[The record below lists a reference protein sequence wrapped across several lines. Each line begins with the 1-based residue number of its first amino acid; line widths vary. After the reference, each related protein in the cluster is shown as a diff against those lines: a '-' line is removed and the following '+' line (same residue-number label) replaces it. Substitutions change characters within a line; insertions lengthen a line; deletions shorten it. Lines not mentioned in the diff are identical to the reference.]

1 MQPDPDELAG
11 VVDLFWAL
19 TREELRSAFGDLAA
33 RSGDGFDPDAFDA
46 AVDDALDGYY
56 LVAVGE
62 GVDDGTEGADAE
74 DQESEL
80 IAGGPTAL
88 PRLPEGGEDLPH
100 LVDVEGRTVDRE
112 ALGRAAHARLRGD
125 AARAV
130 NDGDEARIAT
140 LLDVCYDLETWA
152 PVETA
157 ELRDQLDAAL

>member
-11 VVDLFWAL
+11 VVDLFGAL

-33 RSGDGFDPDAFDA
+33 RSGDGFDPDEFDA
-46 AVDDALDGYY
+46 AVADALDGYY
-56 LVAVGE
+56 LVAVCE
-62 GVDDGTEGADAE
+62 DAG
-74 DQESEL
+74 DESEGMDEDDPEL
-80 IAGGPTAL
+80 LASGPTAL

-100 LVDVEGRTVDRE
+100 LVDVEGRAVDRE

-157 ELRDQLDAAL
+157 ELRDQLDEAL